1 MNATKIKEP
10 SCLSTERMIFM
21 TKRTIPLAVVFTV
34 FTGGIYGL
42 YWLYALTED
51 AYTMTGQRTTASG
64 GKVVLFTILTCSI
77 YGFYWF
83 YKMGENIISAQQV
96 RNMMVDNNLPFIYLA
111 LALFCSWPV
120 SLALIQSSLNVCI
133 DHDGGASQAF

>member
-1 MNATKIKEP
+1 
-10 SCLSTERMIFM
+10 M

-34 FTGGIYGL
+34 LTGGIYGL

-64 GKVVLFTILTCSI
+64 GKVVLFTILTCSV

-96 RNMMVDNNLPFIYLA
+96 RNMMVDNNLPFIYLV
-111 LALFCSWPV
+111 LALFGFGIISY
-120 SLALIQSSLNVCI
+120 ALMQSALNDII